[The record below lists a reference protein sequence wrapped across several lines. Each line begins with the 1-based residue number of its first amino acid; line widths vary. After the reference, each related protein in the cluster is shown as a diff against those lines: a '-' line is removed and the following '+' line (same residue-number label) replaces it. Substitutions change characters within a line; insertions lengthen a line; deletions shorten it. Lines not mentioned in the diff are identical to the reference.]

1 MAIMVVTRLRLK
13 NPDVLNDFFA
23 AAVAAL
29 EQAKRSDGG
38 LAAGALAEAH
48 DTWWTVTAWADRA
61 RMEAFVRADPHR
73 ATMARL
79 DDWCDEASFADWEQA
94 SSELPDWQTCYQHI
108 VADGQS
114 AALTQPSAAQ
124 HDRSFPPPVVPD
136 HAAGGS

>member
-29 EQAKRSDGG
+29 EQARKSDG
-38 LAAGALAEAH
+38 
-48 DTWWTVTAWADRA
+48 
-61 RMEAFVRADPHR
+61 
-73 ATMARL
+73 
-79 DDWCDEASFADWEQA
+79 
-94 SSELPDWQTCYQHI
+94 TCYQHI